1 MGKYAFAG
9 GQLVDGTGAAP
20 VNDSLVLVED
30 DKLTYAGRR
39 TEIPE
44 GFELRDVSGRTV
56 MPGLV
61 DTHLYF
67 SGNLT
72 DNDNDW
78 VIESEI
84 GRAHV

>member
-56 MPGLV
+56 
-61 DTHLYF
+61 
-67 SGNLT
+67 
-72 DNDNDW
+72 
-78 VIESEI
+78 
-84 GRAHV
+84 